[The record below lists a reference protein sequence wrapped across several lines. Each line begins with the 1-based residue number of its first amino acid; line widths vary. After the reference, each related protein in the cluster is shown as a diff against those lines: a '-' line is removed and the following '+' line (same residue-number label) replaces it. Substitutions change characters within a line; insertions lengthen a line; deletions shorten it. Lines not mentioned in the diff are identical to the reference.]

1 MMNGEKVN
9 TVWSEED
16 EKNISTIRIALRD
29 AKLDAPEEFESYG
42 RETTVKD
49 FENAESWLKSIK
61 PQPKHEFGEE
71 DEKMVGNIR
80 SIIEKYAISQS
91 AVDVN
96 GDLCEKIYIDADNW
110 LKSLKQRLIG

>member
-1 MMNGEKVN
+1 
-9 TVWSEED
+9 
-16 EKNISTIRIALRD
+16 
-29 AKLDAPEEFESYG
+29 
-42 RETTVKD
+42 
-49 FENAESWLKSIK
+49 
-61 PQPKHEFGEE
+61 
-71 DEKMVGNIR
+71 MVGNIR